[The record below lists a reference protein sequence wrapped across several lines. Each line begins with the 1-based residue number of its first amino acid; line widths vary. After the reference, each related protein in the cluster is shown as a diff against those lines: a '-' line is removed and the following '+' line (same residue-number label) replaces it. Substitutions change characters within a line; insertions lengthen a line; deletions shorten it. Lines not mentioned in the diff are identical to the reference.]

1 MLERPPRSS
10 PGDWDLDS
18 GGLTWKRTYFAMS
31 ASSAASSSPSR
42 VRQARFA
49 VAAVF
54 FLNGS
59 LMGSWAP
66 MIPIVQQRL
75 HLANG
80 RLGLCLL
87 AMAIGAILAMPAAG
101 AFISRAGSAPI
112 LRASALT
119 LCGAVLL
126 PVLARN
132 PIFLFVFLLFL
143 GAANGAMDVAMNT
156 HGIAVEKGLGRPVMS
171 SYHAMYSL
179 GGFAG
184 AIGGGALLATVPYAF
199 VEPVIIGSGCAA
211 ASVIA
216 AKFLLPSSIDQ
227 GEPGQTHFALPTGRA
242 LAFGS
247 LCFLVMLAEGSML
260 DWTAVYLRH
269 RLGAGA
275 SVAAMGYSA
284 FSVGMAGGRFGGDRL
299 RQKFGAATL
308 VSCSAALAA
317 AGLFVAVA
325 GWQATVAILGFG
337 ACGLGLSNAVP
348 VLFSAAGKLP
358 GQSTGTGLAAVATL
372 GYAGFLIGPPLI
384 GFVSEWVS
392 LGFGLGLVAVIC
404 AVVSVLAR
412 QVVGGSGRA
421 PDRPAK
427 GRMTVPR

>member
-1 MLERPPRSS
+1 
-10 PGDWDLDS
+10 
-18 GGLTWKRTYFAMS
+18 MS
-31 ASSAASSSPSR
+31 ASPAVFTPPSY
-42 VRQARFA
+42 ARHARIA
-49 VAAVF
+49 VAAIF
-54 FLNGS
+54 FINGS

-80 RLGLCLL
+80 QLGLCLL
-87 AMAIGAILAMPAAG
+87 ATAIGAILAMPAAG

-112 LRASALT
+112 LRVSALA
-119 LCGAVLL
+119 LCGAIFL
-126 PVLARN
+126 PVLSPN
-132 PIFLFVFLLFL
+132 PFLLFVFLLSL
-143 GAANGAMDVAMNT
+143 GATNGAMDVAMNT
-156 HGIAVEKGLGRPVMS
+156 HGIAVEKELGRPVMS
-171 SYHAMYSL
+171 SYHAMYSF

-199 VEPVIIGSGCAA
+199 VEPVTIGLACAA
-211 ASVIA
+211 ASTVA
-216 AKFLLPSSIDQ
+216 AKFLLPPSTDQ

-260 DWTAVYLRH
+260 DWTAVYLRN
-269 RLGAGA
+269 RLGTGA
-275 SVAAMGYSA
+275 SVAALGYSA

-325 GWQATVAILGFG
+325 GRQATVAILGFG
-337 ACGLGLSNAVP
+337 VCGLGLSNAVP

-384 GFVSEWVS
+384 GFASEWVS

-404 AVVSVLAR
+404 AVVAVLAR
-412 QVVGGSGRA
+412 RVVGVSDHA
-421 PDRPAK
+421 PDGPVK
-427 GRMTVPR
+427 GRVPASR